1 MNSATKHTGGQLQGG
16 LDRCECNILVV
27 NVIERVCSAL
37 ALVEP
42 TVFIWCDRIEGVNVL
57 LSSVSSHTHTTPG
70 FLVEHANARS
80 LAPCVYNLLLTFT

>member
-1 MNSATKHTGGQLQGG
+1 MRRNTQGG